1 MNLPLP
7 ASELRLL
14 GRVGYEP
21 TWQAMCDFTDRRDAL
36 TPDELWVLEHDPV
49 YTLGLAG
56 NPTHLLNAGGIP
68 VVKTDR
74 GGQITWHGPGQIV
87 VYALLDLRRLG
98 LGPRELVRLIESAII
113 ATVAGYGISAE
124 RRAGAPGVYVGEAK
138 LAALGLRIR
147 KGCSY
152 HGLALNVDC
161 ALGAFDG
168 INPCGYAGLPVTS
181 LAQLGVCTTP
191 EAAGLR
197 LVAALQNELKANC
210 RPPLNDSPPTACTG

>member
-1 MNLPLP
+1 MTQPLP
-7 ASELRLL
+7 ACELRQL

-21 TWQAMCDFTDRRDAL
+21 TWQAMRDFTDRRAAH

-56 NPTHLLNAGGIP
+56 NPAHLLNAGGIP

-74 GGQITWHGPGQIV
+74 GGQITWHGPGQVV

-98 LGPRELVRLIESAII
+98 VGPRDLVRLIESAII
-113 ATVAGYGISAE
+113 ASVAGYGITAE

-138 LAALGLRIR
+138 LAALGLRVR

-161 ALGAFDG
+161 ALGAFAG
-168 INPCGYAGLPVTS
+168 INPCGYAGLEVTS
-181 LAQLGVCTTP
+181 LAQLGVSTTP
-191 EAAGLR
+191 EAAGVR
-197 LVAALQNELKANC
+197 LAAALQIELKANF
-210 RPPLNDSPPTACTG
+210 RPPLTETSLTACTG

>member
-1 MNLPLP
+1 VTQPLP
-7 ASELRLL
+7 ACELRQL

-21 TWQAMCDFTDRRDAL
+21 TWQAMRDFTDRRAAH

-56 NPTHLLNAGGIP
+56 NPAHLLNAGGIP

-74 GGQITWHGPGQIV
+74 GGQITWHGPGQVV

-98 LGPRELVRLIESAII
+98 VGPRDLVRLIESAII
-113 ATVAGYGISAE
+113 ASVAGYGITAE

-138 LAALGLRIR
+138 LAALGLRVR

-161 ALGAFDG
+161 ALGAFAG
-168 INPCGYAGLPVTS
+168 INPCGYAGLEVTS
-181 LAQLGVCTTP
+181 LAQLGVSTTP

-197 LVAALQNELKANC
+197 LAAALQNELKANF
-210 RPPLNDSPPTACTG
+210 RPPLTESSLTACTG